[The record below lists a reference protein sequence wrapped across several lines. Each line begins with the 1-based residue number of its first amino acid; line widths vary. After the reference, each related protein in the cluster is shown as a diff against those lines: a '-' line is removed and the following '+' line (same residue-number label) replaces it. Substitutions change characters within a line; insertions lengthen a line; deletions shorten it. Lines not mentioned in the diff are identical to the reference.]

1 MAFNVANGIAT
12 SINEIADQL
21 IKQTDS
27 IPTVVYVK
35 EISDDI
41 KHRVADITEISKIG
55 FEPKYKMNKGPK
67 DTIEFFRK

>member
-12 SINEIADQL
+12 SINEIADQI

-27 IPTVVYVK
+27 RPTVVYTK
-35 EISDDI
+35 EISDI